1 MNYAAMALFEELK
14 VGKTTKDK
22 INKRVYRIRHKDVVT
37 EDDFD
42 KLATFNEAMERYNVW
57 INQNK
62 ELEQDINRMNIY
74 LQ

>member
-14 VGKTTKDK
+14 AGKTTKDS
-22 INKRVYRIRHKDVVT
+22 INTFVDLIRHKDVVT

-57 INQNK
+57 INQK
-62 ELEQDINRMNIY
+62 EKKVILSEENT
-74 LQ
+74 